1 MSRLLQKYVVDDLPA
16 EDLEPLRYEIEAIDL
31 VELFD
36 RILRSNSALLE
47 PGGQLTIRRTG

>member
-1 MSRLLQKYVVDDLPA
+1 MSRLLQRYVVDDLPA
-16 EDLEPLRYEIEAIDL
+16 EDLEPLRYDIEAIDL

-36 RILRSNSALLE
+36 KILGFNSALLE